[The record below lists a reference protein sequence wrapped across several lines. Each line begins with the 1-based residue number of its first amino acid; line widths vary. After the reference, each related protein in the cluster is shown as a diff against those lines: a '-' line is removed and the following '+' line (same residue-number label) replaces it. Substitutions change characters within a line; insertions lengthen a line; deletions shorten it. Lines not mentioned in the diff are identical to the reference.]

1 VCSSDLD
8 GTRMFGKYPI
18 GWPAVLAVFDRL
30 HIGFLAN
37 AVLSGLVAVLTGL
50 LAAQFTTKRIAI
62 IAALLYGLSPWAWY
76 NGAHFASHVA
86 STAAVTGF
94 LWMFLRTYNASK
106 KTDSRGLPWASA
118 IGAGLFLGAGVLV
131 RPFDAAMFAMPAVA
145 VTLVLLIRQPNAVIC
160 YRISDGKAFREVF
173 QTDKNSIPPNP
184 DSWELPTAKVHF
196 ERWFDDV
203 SSQAYAVQISTAVV
217 YNNHEHSFDKLANSH
232 VFFLNALGG
241 SPEVK

>member
-1 VCSSDLD
+1 MNQKRKAFTLVEVVIL
-8 GTRMFGKYPI
+8 I
-18 GWPAVLAVFDRL
+18 GVISV
-30 HIGFLAN
+30 I
-37 AVLSGLVAVLTGL
+37 GLVA
-50 LAAQFTTKRIAI
+50 
-62 IAALLYGLSPWAWY
+62 S
-76 NGAHFASHVA
+76 
-86 STAAVTGF
+86 
-94 LWMFLRTYNASK
+94 
-106 KTDSRGLPWASA
+106 
-118 IGAGLFLGAGVLV
+118 GLFTPLVQEPPKLQRLSYENERISDMLCSIRQDIDCADALPRTFDKHSAGISL
-131 RPFDAAMFAMPAVA
+131 
-145 VTLVLLIRQPNAVIC
+145 LLIRQPNAVIC